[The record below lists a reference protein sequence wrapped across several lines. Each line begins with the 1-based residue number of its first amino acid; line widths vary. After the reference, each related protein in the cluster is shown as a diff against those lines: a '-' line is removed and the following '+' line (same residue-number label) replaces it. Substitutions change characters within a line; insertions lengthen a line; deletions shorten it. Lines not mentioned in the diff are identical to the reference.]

1 MNLSTGKTS
10 TEHILYAKTI
20 PSASKTEV
28 LSEAAK

>member
-10 TEHILYAKTI
+10 TEHILDANTI